1 MSRYAKARSNKLFKC
16 HCKGSSHECLC
27 GQPVAINTVR
37 KSVIGKKLLLHRLL
51 LHRDAA
57 TELKLKDV
65 AQSVN
70 AHPTCV
76 NMMNSR
82 E

>member
-1 MSRYAKARSNKLFKC
+1 MFKC

-27 GQPVAINTVR
+27 GQSVAINTVR
-37 KSVIGKKLLLHRLL
+37 KSVIGRKLLLHKIL
-51 LHRDAA
+51 LHRDNAA
-57 TELKLKDV
+57 TELKWKDV

-82 E
+82 EWNDC